1 MISTQD
7 GHNLSVDDECFVLE
21 FEESGEHIESS
32 IRCIYK
38 GFKVRDNRPFKT
50 SVDAGASGCLPD
62 VETIHHFESI
72 SGDGNHFSLL
82 EHRVND
88 IVIKHLSAI
97 ETVIKR
103 KLK

>member
-7 GHNLSVDDECFVLE
+7 GHNLSVNDECFVIE
-21 FEESGEHIESS
+21 FEESGEDIESS

-38 GFKVRDNRPFKT
+38 GSHVRNNKQFKT
-50 SVDAGASGCLPD
+50 SVDIGASGYLPD
-62 VETIHHFESI
+62 IEIMHHFESI
-72 SGDGNHFSLL
+72 CAANKNFFLL
-82 EHRVND
+82 EHRVGN

-103 KLK
+103 RLK